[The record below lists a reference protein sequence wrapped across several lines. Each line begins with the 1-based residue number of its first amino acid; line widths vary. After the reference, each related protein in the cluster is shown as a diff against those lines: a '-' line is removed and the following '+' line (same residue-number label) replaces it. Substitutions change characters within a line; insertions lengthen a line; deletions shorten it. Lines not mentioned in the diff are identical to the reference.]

1 MSSGEGIS
9 IARPE
14 THLFGGSVEQKERE
28 LKKRLDEVETDKLKL
43 LGGIGELDKSKREAL
58 ITMWKKVDE

>member
-1 MSSGEGIS
+1 M
-9 IARPE
+9 ARVR
-14 THLFGGSVEQKERE
+14 VEQKERE

-58 ITMWKKVDE
+58 VKMWKKVDE

>member
-1 MSSGEGIS
+1 MSSRRTTFA
-9 IARPE
+9 ARKKAD
-14 THLFGGSVEQKERE
+14 LCGGSVEQKERE